1 MVRQCVSRFSGLQE
15 PSKGKR
21 TEPGTKFISRSVE
34 RKAFLFYSLLFTS
47 ALVMECFLRTK
58 RSYNK
63 RKKQLAVLH
72 SLNFFSKSNKRY
84 AKTKESGAEDSIS
97 TIQTNRFVQKIFT
110 VPTNT
115 PLSSIF
121 LVRYVLVN
129 ILS

>member
-1 MVRQCVSRFSGLQE
+1 MVRQCVCRFSGLQE

-21 TEPGTKFISRSVE
+21 TEPGTKFISRSVV
-34 RKAFLFYSLLFTS
+34 KAFLFYSLLFTS

-63 RKKQLAVLH
+63 RKKAIG
-72 SLNFFSKSNKRY
+72 SLTQSEFFFSKSNKRY

-97 TIQTNRFVQKIFT
+97 TIQMNRFLQKIFT

-121 LVRYVLVN
+121 LVRYVPVN

>member
-1 MVRQCVSRFSGLQE
+1 MVRHCVSRFSGLQE

-63 RKKQLAVLH
+63 RKKTIGSVTQSEFFFQVKQLRSLAQRIPFPQSKRIVLFRKY
-72 SLNFFSKSNKRY
+72 SPFL
-84 AKTKESGAEDSIS
+84 
-97 TIQTNRFVQKIFT
+97 QTPRCLRF
-110 VPTNT
+110 
-115 PLSSIF
+115 F